1 MLGLLPD
8 VHVDYEL
15 KWGVTY
21 TLSSIGLALD
31 EDSRTVSEVLEK
43 MQTDAPVTGSKFVF
57 DAYGLTALDFQ
68 QLRARIGP
76 DVRVIHLTRS
86 YRDVFLSMARGFYHA
101 PARMESLS
109 DRLRDAIA
117 KAAIT
122 DAKIGP
128 PQAVAPLV
136 CFRQLAT
143 LLDNDLQIHS
153 LRSAGVPYLQISYA
167 EVADRLLEIVR
178 FTGSEAPPEAIADA
192 LARPAVAKL
201 PNFAGADVIANLAEL
216 EPLFESFEILRRALI
231 TKPCPP
237 TSP

>member
-1 MLGLLPD
+1 
-8 VHVDYEL
+8 
-15 KWGVTY
+15 
-21 TLSSIGLALD
+21 
-31 EDSRTVSEVLEK
+31 
-43 MQTDAPVTGSKFVF
+43 
-57 DAYGLTALDFQ
+57 
-68 QLRARIGP
+68 
-76 DVRVIHLTRS
+76 
-86 YRDVFLSMARGFYHA
+86 
-101 PARMESLS
+101 
-109 DRLRDAIA
+109 
-117 KAAIT
+117 
-122 DAKIGP
+122 
-128 PQAVAPLV
+128 LV